1 MPAERRPFYLLQE
14 KIEYAWAIEAP
25 DGAGVKAE
33 VRMMMLR
40 RGANKPL
47 EALLPL
53 VRLSRGKMLGVD
65 QNKASESK
73 WTGGSVGIWA
83 L

>member
-1 MPAERRPFYLLQE
+1 LLQK
-14 KIEYAWAIEAP
+14 KIEYAWVIQAP

-33 VRMMMLR
+33 VRMMLLR
-40 RGANKPL
+40 RGTGKPL
-47 EALLPL
+47 EVLLPL

-73 WTGGSVGIWA
+73 WTGGSVGMWKRDR
-83 L
+83 